1 VRNIILP
8 LILANLL
15 VLAWT
20 KWISPGEVTEPTHLA
35 GRDAGPRETRL
46 VLYAPARVRSN
57 VSAAAPSLMPAAA
70 ARRCQRIGP
79 FDDTE
84 RAASI
89 ANQLGGRGLTVD
101 IETETGE
108 IWVGQWVQIMDLGSA
123 AGAREAVTRLT
134 GVGIKDTYVV
144 RTEPTIDISLG
155 VFRGQDGADQVIG
168 LARQAGLEPTG
179 TDRYRSGTQYWVTV
193 DLLGAHSLDLTDV
206 QGPSS
211 QILRSETVA
220 CRPTAD
226 IVAGSAGDS
235 LESVAETGQVGGE

>member
-1 VRNIILP
+1 MRNIILP

-20 KWISPGEVTEPTHLA
+20 KWISPGDVAEPTQLA
-35 GRDAGPRETRL
+35 GRDIGPRETRL
-46 VLYAPARVRSN
+46 VLYAPARARSSI
-57 VSAAAPSLMPAAA
+57 SATAPSLMPAAA
-70 ARRCQRIGP
+70 VQFCQRIGP

-101 IETETGE
+101 IEQETGE
-108 IWVGQWVQIMDLGSA
+108 IWIGQWVQIMDLGSA
-123 AGAREAVTRLT
+123 AGAREAVSLLT
-134 GVGIKDTYVV
+134 GVGIKDAYVV
-144 RTEPTIDISLG
+144 RSEPTIDISLG
-155 VFRGQDGADQVIG
+155 VFRAQDGADLVIG
-168 LARQAGLEPTG
+168 LAREAGLEPTG
-179 TDRYRSGTQYWVTV
+179 TDRFRSGTQYWVNV
-193 DLLGAHSLDLTDV
+193 DLPDAQALDLTQV

-226 IVAGSAGDS
+226 IVAGGAGDS
-235 LESVAETGQVGGE
+235 LESVAESQEAGGE